1 MARTRERREILA
13 DILEEYGKVL
23 KEIER
28 RVSKALNEAWEEV
41 LEEEDVS
48 REAVS
53 DLIKPTLMLWSPTPV
68 LDLAR
73 DVRGWAEPYY
83 IDARLTEIVSRT
95 GFDAGRM
102 DMLKDLAVMSNP
114 PKVLRTYG
122 KPALFEIVEYLYDN
136 IRRSFSKA
144 VKSCGSLTDNPDSYM
159 WCVSRVLEEDLPYI
173 KEKLEKLKW
182 GRLKEEV
189 EDLFRAIIGEGK
201 EHYYE

>member
-1 MARTRERREILA
+1 MPRTRERHEILA

-28 RVSKALNEAWEEV
+28 RVSKSLNEAWEEA

-53 DLIKPTLMLWSPTPV
+53 AFIKPTLMLWSPTPV

-73 DVRGWAEPYY
+73 DVRGRARPDY
-83 IDARLTEIVSRT
+83 IHVKLTEIVGNTS
-95 GFDAGRM
+95 FDAGRM

-114 PKVLRTYG
+114 PKVLGTYG

-144 VKSCGSLTDNPDSYM
+144 IYSCGSLTDNPDAYVR
-159 WCVSRVLEEDLPYI
+159 CVSRELEEDLPYI
-173 KEKLEKLKW
+173 KEKLKKLKW
-182 GRLKEEV
+182 DRLKEEV
-189 EDLFRAIIGEGK
+189 EDLFKAIIEEGK
-201 EHYYE
+201 EYYYD

>member
-144 VKSCGSLTDNPDSYM
+144 IYSCGSLTAVSYTH
-159 WCVSRVLEEDLPYI
+159 LTLPTN
-173 KEKLEKLKW
+173 
-182 GRLKEEV
+182 
-189 EDLFRAIIGEGK
+189 
-201 EHYYE
+201 